1 MQDAH
6 NDYDI
11 TDFHGAL
18 LDIISVMNQPLRDE
32 QILQAAGIQLEQ
44 MLFPLLVAV
53 GRHGPVGV
61 VELADHLGR
70 DYTTVSRQVKKL
82 EAQGLACKQPNRH
95 DRRIS
100 EVTLSAS
107 GQQMIDSIA
116 VARRR
121 LMNQVLAQWPE
132 DEVQALFR
140 LTRKYADSLQK
151 SSPPGAM
158 PGGGLTLADKQTITR
173 ALLHSGANIKEM
185 NLVRRHLSAVKGG
198 KLATMA
204 QPARIV
210 SAPPLP
216 ITAHHVM
223 RSGYCSGMALRSR
236 SPLANG

>member
-32 QILQAAGIQLEQ
+32 QILQAAGVQLEQ

-53 GRHGPVGV
+53 GRHGP
-61 VELADHLGR
+61 LGR

-107 GQQMIDSIA
+107 GQQMINSIA

-132 DEVQALFR
+132 EEVQALFR
-140 LTRKYADSLQK
+140 LTRKYADSLQ
-151 SSPPGAM
+151 
-158 PGGGLTLADKQTITR
+158 
-173 ALLHSGANIKEM
+173 
-185 NLVRRHLSAVKGG
+185 
-198 KLATMA
+198 
-204 QPARIV
+204 QP
-210 SAPPLP
+210 S
-216 ITAHHVM
+216 
-223 RSGYCSGMALRSR
+223 
-236 SPLANG
+236 

>member
-6 NDYDI
+6 NGYDI

-18 LDIISVMNQPLRDE
+18 LDIISVMNQPVRDE
-32 QILQAAGIQLEQ
+32 QILQAAGVKLEQ

-53 GRHGPVGV
+53 GRYGPVGV

-82 EAQGLACKQPNRH
+82 EAQGLAGKQPNRH

-100 EVTLSAS
+100 EVTLSAR
-107 GQQMIDSIA
+107 GQQMIDRIA

-140 LTRKYADSLQK
+140 LTRKYADS
-151 SSPPGAM
+151 
-158 PGGGLTLADKQTITR
+158 
-173 ALLHSGANIKEM
+173 
-185 NLVRRHLSAVKGG
+185 
-198 KLATMA
+198 
-204 QPARIV
+204 
-210 SAPPLP
+210 
-216 ITAHHVM
+216 
-223 RSGYCSGMALRSR
+223 
-236 SPLANG
+236 

>member
-100 EVTLSAS
+100 EVT
-107 GQQMIDSIA
+107 
-116 VARRR
+116 ARRR

-140 LTRKYADSLQK
+140 LTRKYADSLQQ
-151 SSPPGAM
+151 PG
-158 PGGGLTLADKQTITR
+158 
-173 ALLHSGANIKEM
+173 
-185 NLVRRHLSAVKGG
+185 
-198 KLATMA
+198 
-204 QPARIV
+204 
-210 SAPPLP
+210 
-216 ITAHHVM
+216 
-223 RSGYCSGMALRSR
+223 
-236 SPLANG
+236 

>member
-6 NDYDI
+6 NDYYI

-107 GQQMIDSIA
+107 GQQMIDS
-116 VARRR
+116 
-121 LMNQVLAQWPE
+121 
-132 DEVQALFR
+132 
-140 LTRKYADSLQK
+140 
-151 SSPPGAM
+151 
-158 PGGGLTLADKQTITR
+158 
-173 ALLHSGANIKEM
+173 
-185 NLVRRHLSAVKGG
+185 
-198 KLATMA
+198 
-204 QPARIV
+204 
-210 SAPPLP
+210 
-216 ITAHHVM
+216 
-223 RSGYCSGMALRSR
+223 
-236 SPLANG
+236 

>member
-32 QILQAAGIQLEQ
+32 QILQAAGVQLEQ

-100 EVTLSAS
+100 E
-107 GQQMIDSIA
+107 
-116 VARRR
+116 ARRR

-158 PGGGLTLADKQTITR
+158 PGG
-173 ALLHSGANIKEM
+173 
-185 NLVRRHLSAVKGG
+185 
-198 KLATMA
+198 
-204 QPARIV
+204 
-210 SAPPLP
+210 
-216 ITAHHVM
+216 
-223 RSGYCSGMALRSR
+223 
-236 SPLANG
+236 

>member
-32 QILQAAGIQLEQ
+32 QILQAAGVQLEQ

-61 VELADHLGR
+61 VELADHFRARLHH
-70 DYTTVSRQVKKL
+70 RQPPGEKTGS
-82 EAQGLACKQPNRH
+82 QGLACKQPNRH

-140 LTRKYADSLQK
+140 DAQAADGQAGLSLPSRKYAD
-151 SSPPGAM
+151 
-158 PGGGLTLADKQTITR
+158 R
-173 ALLHSGANIKEM
+173 W
-185 NLVRRHLSAVKGG
+185 
-198 KLATMA
+198 
-204 QPARIV
+204 
-210 SAPPLP
+210 
-216 ITAHHVM
+216 
-223 RSGYCSGMALRSR
+223 RSR
-236 SPLANG
+236 FLRR